1 MINDTNR
8 DKFEMIKH
16 TQVRDSQ
23 RRINPATSLLEDKSK
38 PDAPFSN
45 KFS

>member
-16 TQVRDSQ
+16 TQVRAFQ
-23 RRINPATSLLEDKSK
+23 RGINYHQINFCVQ
-38 PDAPFSN
+38 FSEN
-45 KFS
+45 L